1 MYRRFSLVF
10 WVTLKLILV
19 VVITH
24 GYCTGAPDVTADA
37 AVVLDARTGSILYG
51 RWPYEQRPPA
61 STTKILT
68 AIIALEKGRLSD
80 IVTASPN
87 ASYTEGSSIYLQP
100 GEKLTLEELIW
111 GALLESGND
120 ACVAIAEHLSG
131 DEEGFSKL
139 QNRKAKAIGAWDT
152 NFVNPHGLSV
162 PNPLYYGL

>member
-61 STTKILT
+61 STNKILT

-87 ASYTEGSSIYLQP
+87 ANTPKAPVFIYT
-100 GEKLTLEELIW
+100 GEKLTLEE
-111 GALLESGND
+111 
-120 ACVAIAEHLSG
+120 
-131 DEEGFSKL
+131 
-139 QNRKAKAIGAWDT
+139 
-152 NFVNPHGLSV
+152 
-162 PNPLYYGL
+162 PLGVL

>member
-87 ASYTEGSSIYLQP
+87 ASYTEGSQYLFTAR
-100 GEKLTLEELIW
+100 G
-111 GALLESGND
+111 
-120 ACVAIAEHLSG
+120 
-131 DEEGFSKL
+131 
-139 QNRKAKAIGAWDT
+139 KAYVRRANLGCFTGVGK
-152 NFVNPHGLSV
+152 
-162 PNPLYYGL
+162 

>member
-1 MYRRFSLVF
+1 M
-10 WVTLKLILV
+10 
-19 VVITH
+19 
-24 GYCTGAPDVTADA
+24 PDRQR
-37 AVVLDARTGSILYG
+37 LQSM
-51 RWPYEQRPPA
+51 WPYEQRPPA
-61 STTKILT
+61 CFTKILT

-162 PNPLYYGL
+162 PNHYTTAYDLGAVARYALRNSQFQGDCAARKRYLMNRKTRAF